1 MGGEARVS
9 EQVVADLVKGAAA
22 GDQRAWDELVERYAG
37 LLWSITR
44 CHGLPDAEAADVHQ
58 TTWLRLVERLETLR
72 DPARVGA
79 WLATTARRESLRQ
92 LSRRAR
98 EVPAVGIDGPEPQG
112 LCTAGDRERSLYAAL
127 AALPG
132 RCGRLLRLLAA
143 TPPASYLEI
152 SAALG
157 MPVGSIGPTRARCL
171 GHLRKSLTPRGA
183 TT

>member
-22 GDQRAWDELVERYAG
+22 GDQRSWDELVERYSG

-58 TTWLRLVERLETLR
+58 TTWLRLVERLESLR

-98 EVPAVGIDGPEPQG
+98 EIPGVADGPEPAG
-112 LCTAGDRERSLYAAL
+112 LDAAEDRDRSLYAAL
-127 AALPG
+127 TALPG

-157 MPVGSIGPTRARCL
+157 MPIGSIGPTRARCL
-171 GHLRKSLTPRGA
+171 GHLRKSLAPRGV

>member
-1 MGGEARVS
+1 MS
-9 EQVVADLVKGAAA
+9 DQVVSDLVKGAAA
-22 GDQRAWDELVERYAG
+22 GDQRAWDQLVERYAG

-44 CHGLPDAEAADVHQ
+44 CHGLPDAEADDVHQ

-98 EVPAVGIDGPEPQG
+98 EVPGIAHDRPEPPG
-112 LCTAGDRERSLYAAL
+112 LPAAEERHRSLYAAL
-127 AALPG
+127 TALPG

-143 TPPASYLEI
+143 TPPASYVEI

-157 MPVGSIGPTRARCL
+157 MPIGSIGPTRARCL
-171 GHLRKSLTPRGA
+171 GHLRKSLAPRGA